1 MVLPSAQN
9 SDVKKRSS
17 IRLPFIVASILSFL
31 ITTHIVSA
39 RTPRVLPYQD
49 ESLSIEKRVRDR
61 SIERARA
68 AAGETFF
75 ETART
80 EGRAMSSAQ
89 AIAFVQEWA
98 S

>member
-39 RTPRVLPYQD
+39 RTLRVLPYQD
-49 ESLSIEKRVRDR
+49 ESLSIEKRVDDLVSRMTLEEKI
-61 SIERARA
+61 SQM
-68 AAGETFF
+68 T
-75 ETART
+75 
-80 EGRAMSSAQ
+80 Q
-89 AIAFVQEWA
+89 
-98 S
+98 